1 MARHAQALDAQRA
14 PAFSFD
20 PATELTLITDPK
32 HPLYDARVNLPV
44 ERSMVL
50 DVAARGVFQ
59 PIGVRRVGEESVV
72 LFGRQRVKAAIVAN
86 ALGAGA
92 RFPEGKSV
100 PTSVGVAIAEMSQDI
115 ELAERIKGLMAGKPI
130 RVPAVARNAGD
141 DSAARM
147 MMKAENAHR
156 RGDATVERIRA
167 AQMAVEKHGD
177 SVADIAQAENVDP
190 KTVARWLKM
199 DVSGGAKKPRRTK
212 AKGPGKVQINKWLAN
227 KKLGD
232 DYRVLFGF
240 LVGVNTR
247 EEALHMNP
255 DLKDI
260 I

>member
-59 PIGVRRVGEESVV
+59 PIGVRRVGDESVV

-86 ALGAGA
+86 FIGAGIGTGGRPITA
-92 RFPEGKSV
+92 VIDSAK
-100 PTSVGVAIAEMSQDI
+100 EMCADEAFCAQVK
-115 ELAERIKGLMAGKPI
+115 ALMGGKPI

-199 DVSGGAKKPRRTK
+199 DVSGGARKPRRTK
-212 AKGPGKVQINKWLAN
+212 AKGPGKVQIKKWLAM
-227 KKLGD
+227 KELGD

>member
-59 PIGVRRVGEESVV
+59 PIGVRRVGDERVV

-86 ALGAGA
+86 VLGAGGFYGGDVPA
-92 RFPEGKSV
+92 LQNAIVFMGKGEPFV
-100 PTSVGVAIAEMSQDI
+100 DQ
-115 ELAERIKGLMAGKPI
+115 LKKLMAGKPI
-130 RVPAVARNAGD
+130 RVPAVTRNAGD

-199 DVSGGAKKPRRTK
+199 DVSGGTKKPRRTK
-212 AKGPGKVQINKWLAN
+212 AKGPGK
-227 KKLGD
+227 LGSWW
-232 DYRVLFGF
+232 
-240 LVGVNTR
+240 
-247 EEALHMNP
+247 A
-255 DLKDI
+255 
-260 I
+260 